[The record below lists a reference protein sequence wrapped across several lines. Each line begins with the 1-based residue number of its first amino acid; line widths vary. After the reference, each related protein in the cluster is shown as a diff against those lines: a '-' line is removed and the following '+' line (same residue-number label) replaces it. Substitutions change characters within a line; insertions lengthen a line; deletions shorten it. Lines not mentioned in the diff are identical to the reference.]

1 MSWILSAKVIS
12 ATLYYGKAGVLS
24 EFEKNNKKLEM
35 CVNVFDKENKRLSNE
50 FEEWQIERQKIW
62 DELEHEK
69 MIAKD
74 KSNMVK
80 QENEALQA
88 RIKEIEEELDLKN
101 KAFRDLQKKY
111 EVLER
116 EYTILYK

>member
-1 MSWILSAKVIS
+1 
-12 ATLYYGKAGVLS
+12 LS